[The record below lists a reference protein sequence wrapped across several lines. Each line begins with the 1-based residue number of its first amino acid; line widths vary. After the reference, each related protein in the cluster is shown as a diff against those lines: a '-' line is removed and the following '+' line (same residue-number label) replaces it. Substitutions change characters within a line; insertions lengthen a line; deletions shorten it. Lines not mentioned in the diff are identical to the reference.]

1 MVIILCYYYI
11 TGFMKVIN
19 YTKQNDQGFVYS
31 NTDGIVLISGMK
43 NACAGD
49 MITLI
54 GNQGQ
59 KILGMVFNLD
69 QDFIS
74 VVLFGREEEI
84 KEGAQ
89 ALRNNELFNVKV
101 GLWMFGR
108 VLNGLGNLLDAGEEH
123 KENIL
128 DVSGA
133 IETRAPNII
142 SREPVKKP
150 LLTGIKSIDALIP
163 IGHGQRELIIGDRQT
178 GKTTIAIDAILNQR
192 GENNRALYDFSD
204 LKNVTWSIYVAIGQ
218 RMASIAKVRDVLVE
232 RKIEKFT
239 AIFAASA
246 SDSAP
251 LQFIAP
257 YAGCVLGE
265 YVRDILNGRSFIVYD
280 DLSKHAV
287 AYRQMSLLLRRPPGR
302 EAYPGDVFYI
312 HARLLERAASLTEKV
327 GGGALTA
334 LPVIETQYGDVS
346 AYIPTNVISITDGQ
360 IFLET
365 ALFFKGIRPAINVGL
380 SVSRIGSAAQSKALK
395 NVAGSLK
402 LALAQFR
409 EIEIFARLGSD
420 LDENTQRLLTRGTI
434 LTKLLNQDANN
445 PLELS
450 DQIFTIFAGVSG
462 KLDPIAIKN
471 TRIWG
476 KSSDYYLNEDPI
488 LHMTNMLKFFGSLA
502 ILRFKNNKDFID
514 EILGKKKFLNFL
526 VDLYFILLNQANT
539 KVRS

>member
-1 MVIILCYYYI
+1 
-11 TGFMKVIN
+11 MKKGKVLN
-19 YTKQNDQGFVYS
+19 YTKQNNHGFVYS
-31 NTDGIVLISGMK
+31 ITDGIVLISGMK
-43 NACAGD
+43 NAAAGD
-49 MITLI
+49 MLTLI
-54 GNQGQ
+54 NNQGQ

-74 VVLFGREEEI
+74 AVLFGREEEI
-84 KEGAQ
+84 REGAQ
-89 ALRNNELFNVKV
+89 ALRNDELFNVKV

-108 VLNGLGNLLDAGEEH
+108 VLNGLGILLDSGEEH
-123 KENIL
+123 KLNVLDIAGAVEN
-128 DVSGA
+128 
-133 IETRAPNII
+133 RAPNII
-142 SREPVKKP
+142 SREPVRVP

-178 GKTTIAIDAILNQR
+178 GKTTIAIDTILNQKE
-192 GENNRALYDFSD
+192 ENDRALYV
-204 LKNVTWSIYVAIGQ
+204 LKSLRSITWSIYVAVGQ
-218 RMASIAKVRDVLVE
+218 RMASIAKVRDLLVE
-232 RKIEKFT
+232 KKVEKYT
-239 AIFAASA
+239 AIFAAAA

-265 YVRDILNGRSFIVYD
+265 YIRDILYGRAFIIYD

-334 LPVIETQYGDVS
+334 LPIIETQYGDVS

-365 ALFFKGIRPAINVGL
+365 SLFFKGIRPAINVGL

-420 LDENTQRLLTRGTI
+420 LDDNTQRLLTRGTI
-434 LTKLLNQDANN
+434 LTKLLNQDANS
-445 PLELS
+445 PLSLAA
-450 DQIFTIFAGVSG
+450 QVFTIFAGVSG
-462 KLDPIAIKN
+462 KLDPSAIKN
-471 TRIWG
+471 TRIYG
-476 KSSDYYLNEDPI
+476 KSMDFYLNEDPI
-488 LHMTNMLKFFGSLA
+488 LHMKN
-502 ILRFKNNKDFID
+502 ILRFLNKLVLLRFQNDRAFID
-514 EILGKKKFLNFL
+514 QILFKKKYLNL
-526 VDLYFILLNQANT
+526 LIDLYFITVNQQN
-539 KVRS
+539 VRVR